1 MNDIPCQVLPELD
14 AYKLDQEIGR
24 GAMGIVYKGIERKTG
39 RDVAIKLFDLKKT
52 GQKTKTLPEVVRKA
66 FWQEVVTTGSL
77 HHNNIV
83 KPYDA
88 DQNDDLAYIVMER
101 VDGYDLR
108 HYIKPGKLLPTELVL
123 ELIAQ
128 CAETLHYAHSRR
140 VVHLDIKP
148 ANIMYLPQYQG
159 LKITDFGVAH
169 FMGIQHADETVL
181 GSPSY
186 MSPEQLLK
194 RKLDGRSD
202 LYSLG
207 CVLYHMVSGRL
218 PFNGQNLHTLI
229 RKIVREPHSHLSTL
243 LPDLPECLDYIVN
256 IVLAKNPDDRFQT
269 GEEMAEAL
277 RDCKGEMQ
285 CPEQ

>member
-1 MNDIPCQVLPELD
+1 MVLWV
-14 AYKLDQEIGR
+14 Y
-24 GAMGIVYKGIERKTG
+24 YKGTERKTG
-39 RDVAIKLFDLKKT
+39 RDVAIKLFDLNKT
-52 GQKTKTLPEVVRKA
+52 GRKTKTLPEVTRKA
-66 FWQEVVTTGSL
+66 FWQEVMTTGSL

-88 DQNDDLAYIVMER
+88 DQAENMAYIVMER

-108 HYIKPGKLLPTELVL
+108 HYVKPGKLLPPELVL

-128 CAETLHYAHSRR
+128 CAETLHYAHTRR

-148 ANIMYLPQYQG
+148 ANIMYLPQYHG

-169 FMGIQHADETVL
+169 FMGIHNNDETVL

-194 RKLDGRSD
+194 KTIDGRSD

-207 CVLYHMVSGRL
+207 CVLYQLISGRL
-218 PFNGQNLHTLI
+218 PFNGKDLQSLI
-229 RKIVREPHSHLSTL
+229 KKIVREPHTHLSMI
-243 LPDLPECLDYIVN
+243 LPDIPECIDYVVN
-256 IVLAKNPDDRFQT
+256 IALAKQPKDRFQS
-269 GEEMAEAL
+269 GEEMATAL

-285 CPEQ
+285 DMER